1 MKGYSFFLPMAL
13 LMGLVRMSFAPQQ
26 QNPATLDDVLHKM
39 DAVAATFHT
48 AQAQIESK
56 NYEAVIK
63 DFDEPE
69 SGEIYY
75 RKNDKGL
82 EMMLDITRPDKK
94 QVLLAEGAI
103 RLYQPKIDR
112 VTLWNLGKNKAEFE
126 SYLVLGF
133 GGSGQDLEK
142 EFDVKDDGPE
152 TIDGVATVKLQLTPK
167 SQKVKNTFSQIILWM
182 DPNRGVAVQQQFFQ
196 PGGNYRLAK
205 YTNIQVNGKKIPDD
219 VFRLKTTGK
228 TQVVSPGG

>member
-1 MKGYSFFLPMAL
+1 MKGYSFFLPIAL
-13 LMGLVRMSFAPQQ
+13 LMGLMRMTSAPQQ
-26 QNPATLDDVLHKM
+26 KPTLDDLLHKM
-39 DAVAATFHT
+39 DEVAATFRS
-48 AQAQIESK
+48 AEAQIESK
-56 NYEAVIK
+56 NYEAVIQ

-69 SGEIYY
+69 TGEIYY
-75 RKNDKGL
+75 RRNDKGL
-82 EMMLDITRPDKK
+82 EMMLDITKPDKK
-94 QVLLAEGAI
+94 QVLLDEGTI

-142 EFDVKDDGPE
+142 EFDVTNAGTEK
-152 TIDGVATVKLQLTPK
+152 IDGIATVKLQLAPK
-167 SQKVKNTFSQIILWM
+167 SQKVKNTFNQIVLWM

-219 VFRLKTTGK
+219 VFKLKTNGK